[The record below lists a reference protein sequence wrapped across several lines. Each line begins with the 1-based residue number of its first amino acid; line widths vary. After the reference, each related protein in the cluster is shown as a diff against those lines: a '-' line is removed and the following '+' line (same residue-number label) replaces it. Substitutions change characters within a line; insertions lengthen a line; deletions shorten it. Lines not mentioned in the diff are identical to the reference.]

1 MSHRPPPP
9 MVACIMLANGRP
21 EMVERAIA
29 SFNAQSY
36 TDRRLLIW
44 DTTPNPIVIPDAG
57 PLVRICGEE
66 GSGFSVGTL
75 RNHANEAAFL
85 RWPEVTLFAHW
96 DSDDWSH
103 PRRLEE
109 QVELMRVTGKD
120 AVGYNNMLFWETK
133 KLSFDDVYGEGGP
146 AGCDVLEEA
155 WLFESHHPARFL
167 GSSMLYK
174 RKAWEASPFHPK
186 EPNEDTLWWMKN
198 QGRCYAESSIS
209 TTTLAET
216 KDKTG
221 RIAIEPRMV
230 CAIHGAN
237 TSLAYGPEKRV
248 AAHWRRMPNWDQ
260 YCQEAMKL

>member
-9 MVACIMLANGRP
+9 MVACIMLANGR
-21 EMVERAIA
+21 EQMVKRSLHSFLAQTYERKHLVILDTGDESAGYFGDYDGVSHHWA
-29 SFNAQSY
+29 DLSLQSWSIG
-36 TDRRLLIW
+36 R
-44 DTTPNPIVIPDAG
+44 
-57 PLVRICGEE
+57 
-66 GSGFSVGTL
+66 L
-75 RNHANEAAFL
+75 RNHANE
-85 RWPEVTLFAHW
+85 LFDSQLIAHW

-109 QVELMRVTGKD
+109 QVELMHVTGKD
-120 AVGYNNMLFWETK
+120 AVGYNDMLFWDTRK
-133 KLSFDDVYGEGGP
+133 QFP
-146 AGCDVLEEA
+146 APWNPQPTNALPCNEA
-155 WLFESHHPARFL
+155 WLYESHHPTRFL

-174 RKAWEASPFHPK
+174 RKAWEASPFHPD
-186 EPNEDTLWWMKN
+186 EPNEDNLWWMKN

-237 TSLAYGPEKRV
+237 TSVAYAPAKRV
-248 AAHWRRMPNWDQ
+248 PAHWRRMPNWDQ
-260 YCQEAMKL
+260 YCKDVML